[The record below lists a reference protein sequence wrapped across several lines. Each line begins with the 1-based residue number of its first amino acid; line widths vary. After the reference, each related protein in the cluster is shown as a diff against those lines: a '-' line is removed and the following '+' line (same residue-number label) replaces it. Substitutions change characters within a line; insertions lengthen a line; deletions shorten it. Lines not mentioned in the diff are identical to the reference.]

1 MNPNSLFAGRGGGSG
16 RKGANASSA
25 REDLS
30 AEDVERVAAF
40 LAQNLGLSSQE
51 VVTIV
56 SAHPTTLCYS
66 VEQRLEP
73 WASYLRD
80 EVGVKDLRGA
90 VLGRPSLLGL
100 CPDASLRKIVG
111 YLQSVGTAPED
122 IATYV
127 TKSI

>member
-1 MNPNSLFAGRGGGSG
+1 
-16 RKGANASSA
+16 
-25 REDLS
+25 LS

-40 LAQNLGLSSQE
+40 LAQNLGLSPQE